1 MKPYIPHP
9 CHEDWNAMTDSETS
23 EERGRHCDVCSKV
36 VVDFTKM
43 SDAEMIDYLQQHS
56 KQKICGHFRNEQL
69 YQAEKIEINLASIPT
84 NLSFRKYF
92 AIALLIAF
100 TSFGLVSCKTNSGRT
115 VGKIEV
121 VDTKKNILDSQMLNL
136 KLDTSQAN
144 IKNTSFKCT
153 ATTGE
158 IEAPPLVTT
167 GISYIEPLIDTNNIN
182 NNITVEGE
190 LKLIP
195 TIEDS
200 VKQKTMGKPVLP
212 KQK

>member
-1 MKPYIPHP
+1 
-9 CHEDWNAMTDSETS
+9 
-23 EERGRHCDVCSKV
+23 
-36 VVDFTKM
+36 M

-121 VDTKKNILDSQMLNL
+121 VDTTNNILDSQKQNL
-136 KLDTSQAN
+136 KIDTSQAN
-144 IKNTSFKCT
+144 IKNTSIKCT

>member
-92 AIALLIAF
+92 DIPLLIAF
-100 TSFGLVSCKTNSGRT
+100 
-115 VGKIEV
+115 I
-121 VDTKKNILDSQMLNL
+121 
-136 KLDTSQAN
+136 
-144 IKNTSFKCT
+144 
-153 ATTGE
+153 
-158 IEAPPLVTT
+158 
-167 GISYIEPLIDTNNIN
+167 
-182 NNITVEGE
+182 
-190 LKLIP
+190 
-195 TIEDS
+195 
-200 VKQKTMGKPVLP
+200 
-212 KQK
+212 